1 MELIFARTVQY
12 TTPDSD
18 SVCNILQSKGIG
30 WMGVASNNSIPDV
43 VLAGLQRED
52 AIKTQATGK
61 TAVAEKQKVNI
72 FRIRNIHRP
81 VPASNYNYLK
91 PPRPDCPCHT
101 PSSPRPIPI
110 LHICAASLSA
120 VCPPPVAVPVI
131 ALFTRTC
138 ALHNVPA
145 HVPPPAHRH
154 TPDLPSAGSREKN

>member
-30 WMGVASNNSIPDV
+30 WMGVASDNSTPDV
-43 VLAGLQRED
+43 VLGGLQRED
-52 AIKTQATGK
+52 VIKTQATGK
-61 TAVAEKQKVNI
+61 TAVTEKQKVNI

-91 PPRPDCPCHT
+91 PPRPECPCHT

-110 LHICAASLSA
+110 SHTCAAPLSA
-120 VCPPPVAVPVI
+120 VCPPGRCPCHRAVYE
-131 ALFTRTC
+131 
-138 ALHNVPA
+138 NVRP
-145 HVPPPAHRH
+145 PTTSQLMFLPPAHRH
-154 TPDLPSAGSREKN
+154 TPDLPSAGVRKKN